1 MHVPAALSAF
11 CALLTQH
18 ATCMCTRDDRLFILL
33 LTNQRG
39 RKTAH
44 MDKLIDYNIEK
55 EKSYHMLTY
64 KVLYQA

>member
-1 MHVPAALSAF
+1 MFLLLYQHFVL
-11 CALLTQH
+11 CALNMLHVCAQR
-18 ATCMCTRDDRLFILL
+18 MIGYFILL
-33 LTNQRG
+33 LTNQRKS
-39 RKTAH
+39 RKSNH